1 MKSRLW
7 SVLLFLCVVA
17 TGIVTIGY
25 FWTHPGDE
33 EALLHTSPA
42 EDVIPSGTVRLPA
55 EKAAAA
61 GIHTVPVGKRS
72 LKRARTVPGRIQY
85 DDTRHIAVKAAT
97 AGALIDVKVK
107 PGDPV
112 STGQV
117 LAVLSSPEVGT
128 ARSEVI
134 QRGGELKL
142 VQAEREW
149 LQQSSDGMK
158 TLVEAIQK
166 KQSIETIQVSL
177 QKKLL
182 GKSRDTI
189 ITAYSRFLLA
199 DSLSKGLASAGT
211 SGAVS
216 GRLIAER
223 QNERE
228 SAEASLQAVQEQ
240 ALFDSKQDLNRSGNA
255 VELAQNKLK
264 ISQQHLTTL
273 LGYDEATIT
282 DKPNAVPENLSLVEV
297 RAPFAGTIEKRLF
310 ANSER
315 VQLGDTLFILADT
328 TRLWV
333 AADLREGEWAAMGMQ
348 ANDSVIVTT
357 PAISGREFDASVY
370 YIGREVAPETNSVP
384 LVATINNS
392 DGHLRPGLF
401 VRVQLPLGESRE
413 VLAVPE
419 SAISEHESK
428 SFVFVQAGE
437 RTYRRVGIQRGTQEG
452 EWVEVTSGLSG
463 GENVVDQGAFVL
475 KSELLLE
482 REE

>member
-1 MKSRLW
+1 MKSRIW

-17 TGIVTIGY
+17 VGFGTVGY
-25 FWTHPGDE
+25 FWTHSGDE
-33 EALLHTSPA
+33 EPPLNTSPA
-42 EDVIPSGTVRLPA
+42 EDSLPPGSVRLPA
-55 EKAAAA
+55 EKIAEA
-61 GIHTVPVGKRS
+61 GIHTVPVGKKS
-72 LKRARTVPGRIQY
+72 LKLTRTVPGRIQY

-112 STGQV
+112 SAGQV
-117 LAVLSSPEVGT
+117 LAILSSPEVGT

-134 QRGGELKL
+134 QRGGEFKL
-142 VQAEREW
+142 LQAEQEW
-149 LQQSSDGMK
+149 NQQSSDGMK
-158 TLVEAIQK
+158 TLVDAIKK
-166 KQSIETIQVSL
+166 KQSVEEIQVSL
-177 QKKLL
+177 QERAI
-182 GKSRDTI
+182 GKSRDTM

-228 SAEASLQAVQEQ
+228 SAEAALQAVLEQ
-240 ALFDSKQDLNRSGNA
+240 AIFDSKQDLKRSGNA

-273 LGYDEATIT
+273 LGYDEAATT
-282 DKPNAVPENLSLVEV
+282 DKPNSGADNLSLVEV
-297 RAPFAGTIEKRLF
+297 RAPFAGTIEKRIY

-348 ANDSVIVTT
+348 PNESVVVTT
-357 PAISGREFDASVY
+357 PAISGREFDAAVY
-370 YIGREVAPETNSVP
+370 YIGREVASETNSVP

-401 VRVQLPLGESRE
+401 VRVRLPLGESRE

-419 SAISEHESK
+419 SAISEHESQ
-428 SFVFVQAGE
+428 SFVFVEAGE
-437 RTYRRVGIQRGTQEG
+437 RTYRQVFIQRGIQEG

-463 GENVVDQGAFVL
+463 GEKVVDQGAFVL

>member
-1 MKSRLW
+1 MKSRIW

-17 TGIVTIGY
+17 VGIVTIGY

-33 EALLHTSPA
+33 EAQLHTSPA
-42 EDVIPSGTVRLPA
+42 EDVIPSGTVRLPG
-55 EKAAAA
+55 EKIAAA
-61 GIHTVPVGKRS
+61 GIHSVPVGNRS

-112 STGQV
+112 SAGQV
-117 LAVLSSPEVGT
+117 LAILSSPEVGT

-142 VQAEREW
+142 LQAELEW
-149 LQQSSDGMK
+149 NQQSSDGMK
-158 TLVEAIQK
+158 TLVDAIKK
-166 KQSIETIQVSL
+166 KQSIEAIQISL
-177 QKKLL
+177 QERAI
-182 GKSRDTI
+182 GKSRDTM

-199 DSLSKGLASAGT
+199 DSLSKGLATAGT

-240 ALFDSKQDLNRSGNA
+240 ALFDSKQELKRSGNA

-273 LGYDEATIT
+273 LGYDEAVVT
-282 DKPNAVPENLSLVEV
+282 DKPNPVVENLSLVEV

-348 ANDSVIVTT
+348 ANDAVVVTT
-357 PAISGREFDASVY
+357 PVISGREFDASVY

-419 SAISEHESK
+419 SAISEHESQ
-428 SFVFVQAGE
+428 SFVFVEAGE
-437 RTYRRVGIQRGTQEG
+437 RTFRQVFIQRGTQEG

-463 GENVVDQGAFVL
+463 GENVVDRGVFVL

>member
-1 MKSRLW
+1 MKSRIW
-7 SVLLFLCVVA
+7 SVLLFLGVVA
-17 TGIVTIGY
+17 TGILSVRY
-25 FWTHPGDE
+25 FWTHPGA
-33 EALLHTSPA
+33 EASPLNTSPA
-42 EDVIPSGTVRLPA
+42 EAAIPPGSVQLPA
-55 EKAAAA
+55 EKITAA
-61 GIHTVPVGKRS
+61 GIHTTPVGQRS
-72 LKRARTVPGRIQY
+72 LKLTRTVPGRIQY

-112 STGQV
+112 SAGQV
-117 LAVLSSPEVGT
+117 LAILSSPEVGT

-142 VQAEREW
+142 VQAELEW
-149 LQQSSDGMK
+149 LQQSSDGMQI
-158 TLVEAIQK
+158 LVVAIRK
-166 KQSIETIQVSL
+166 KQSIETIQASL
-177 QKKLL
+177 RDKSL
-182 GKSRDTI
+182 GKSRDTL

-199 DSLSKGLASAGT
+199 DSLSKGLATAGT

-228 SAEASLQAVQEQ
+228 SAEAALQAVLEQ
-240 ALFDSKQDLNRSGNA
+240 ALFDSKQELKRSGNSL
-255 VELAQNKLK
+255 ELAQNKLK

-273 LGYDEATIT
+273 LGYEEVASSE
-282 DKPNAVPENLSLVEV
+282 KPHAVVDNLSLVEV
-297 RAPFAGTIEKRLF
+297 RAPFAGTIEKRIY

-348 ANDSVIVTT
+348 ANESVIVTT
-357 PAISGREFDASVY
+357 PAISGREFDAAVY
-370 YIGREVAPETNSVP
+370 YIGREVSPETNSVP
-384 LVATINNS
+384 LVATINTS

-413 VLAVPE
+413 VWAVPE

-428 SFVFVQAGE
+428 SFVFVDEGE
-437 RTYRRVGIQRGTQEG
+437 RTYRQVFIQRGTHEG
-452 EWVEVTSGLSG
+452 PWVEVTSGLSG
-463 GENVVDQGAFVL
+463 GENVVDQGVFVL